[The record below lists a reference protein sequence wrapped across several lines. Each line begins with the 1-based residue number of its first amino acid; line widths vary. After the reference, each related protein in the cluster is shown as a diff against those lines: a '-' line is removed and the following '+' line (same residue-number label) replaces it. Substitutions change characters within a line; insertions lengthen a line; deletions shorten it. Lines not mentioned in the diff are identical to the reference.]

1 MNIENILVS
10 LEEWILLINLYEWI
24 MDILNV
30 LVCLL
35 ICFFFGVCCCCYK
48 LWKVKLVYDLMKDD
62 MYFFYFEKYFNY
74 NVCYFLFFRLCILV

>member
-30 LVCLL
+30 MVCLL

-74 NVCYFLFFRLCILV
+74 NVCYFCFLDYVY

>member
-62 MYFFYFEKYFNY
+62 MYFFYFEK
-74 NVCYFLFFRLCILV
+74 